1 MEHITTVTQK
11 GQITI
16 PIHFRKKM
24 NIRTGT
30 KINFVEAGG
39 RIVLA
44 PVPDLL
50 MLRGFFKTNKK
61 YNKKAIEK
69 VVNAYKIKAWKEK
82 LARSS

>member
-1 MEHITTVTQK
+1 
-11 GQITI
+11 
-16 PIHFRKKM
+16 M

-30 KINFVEAGG
+30 KINFLEESG
-39 RIVLA
+39 RIVLD

-50 MLRGFFKTNKK
+50 MLRGFLKTNKK

-69 VVNAYKIKAWKEK
+69 AVNEHKTKEWKKK

>member
-1 MEHITTVTQK
+1 
-11 GQITI
+11 
-16 PIHFRKKM
+16 M

-30 KINFVEAGG
+30 KLNFLEESG
-39 RIVLA
+39 RIVLD

-50 MLRGFFKTNKK
+50 MLRGFLKTNKK

-69 VVNAYKIKAWKEK
+69 AVNEHKTKEWKKK